1 MAALIFIL
9 VWHFGKP
16 IFVKRGITE
25 KQRFFTAAFWGGCRS
40 CYLRNHRNFYVGSH
54 LNDQITVPW
63 KQSHGCEDGT

>member
-25 KQRFFTAAFWGGCRS
+25 KQRFFTAALAGVLVEVAIFA
-40 CYLRNHRNFYVGSH
+40 
-54 LNDQITVPW
+54 TT
-63 KQSHGCEDGT
+63 GTSMWVRI

>member
-25 KQRFFTAAFWGGCRS
+25 KQRFFKAALAGVVVEVAVFATTGTSMWVR
-40 CYLRNHRNFYVGSH
+40 
-54 LNDQITVPW
+54 IKMTV
-63 KQSHGCEDGT
+63 

>member
-25 KQRFFTAAFWGGCRS
+25 KQRFFTAALAGVLVEVAIFATTGTSMWGRI
-40 CYLRNHRNFYVGSH
+40 YM
-54 LNDQITVPW
+54 TV
-63 KQSHGCEDGT
+63 

>member
-25 KQRFFTAAFWGGCRS
+25 KKRFFTAALVGVLVEVAVFATTRTSMWGR
-40 CYLRNHRNFYVGSH
+40 
-54 LNDQITVPW
+54 I
-63 KQSHGCEDGT
+63 